1 MKSSKLRLSVGGF
14 ILLLAILALNAHGAS
29 NVSPAVGIKITS
41 PADKSQIDAGEEY
54 PLKYEVT
61 LGAGDDHFHVWVDDS
76 RGPGI
81 HDTKGVYT
89 LPKMSPGTHV
99 ITIKFVDKGH
109 VPTGPQKSITLYA
122 K

>member
-14 ILLLAILALNAHGAS
+14 ILLLAILALNAHGESYAPAAS
-29 NVSPAVGIKITS
+29 IKIAS

-61 LGAGDDHFHVWVDDS
+61 LGAGDDHFHVWVDDT

-81 HDTKGVYT
+81 HDAKGTYT
-89 LPKMSPGTHV
+89 LPKMSAGTHV

-109 VPTGPQKSITLYA
+109 IPTGPQKSITLFA

>member
-1 MKSSKLRLSVGGF
+1 MNSSKLRLSVGGLV
-14 ILLLAILALNAHGAS
+14 LLLAILALNAHGAS
-29 NVSPAVGIKITS
+29 NDSPAVGIQITS

-81 HDTKGVYT
+81 HDAKGIYT
-89 LPKMSPGTHV
+89 LPKMSPGTQAASMPCSR
-99 ITIKFVDKGH
+99 I
-109 VPTGPQKSITLYA
+109 
-122 K
+122 